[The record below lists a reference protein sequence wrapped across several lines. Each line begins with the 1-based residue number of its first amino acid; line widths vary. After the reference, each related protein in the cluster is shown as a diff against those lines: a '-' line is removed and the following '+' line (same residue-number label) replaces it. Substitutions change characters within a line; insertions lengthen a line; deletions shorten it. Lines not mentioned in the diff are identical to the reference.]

1 MKRLT
6 FIILIIGQLIFGTSS
21 LAQKKVTDSTTL
33 DDIVVTA
40 TRTQRKVGNIAVPV
54 TIISNKTIRQ
64 TGNLKLQDIL
74 QEQAGIVAVSSALST
89 NLAGYPNPFGQGI
102 QMQGLDPAYTAILLD
117 GEPLIGRNGGVL
129 KLGRLATGTI
139 KQIEIVKGPSSS
151 LYGSEA
157 MAGVINI
164 ITENTTKEKADI
176 QLHHSTNNTFAQTF
190 SYSNLFKQT
199 SLNFF
204 INHYTTQGYDLD
216 PKIYGKTAEPYRE
229 WNSVLK
235 LTHNFSQ
242 RSQLLTTFRLY
253 DNKLD
258 NNYQIQPAGQTNLA
272 VVKGYT
278 DEKDFS
284 AFSQWKLS
292 TKNNH
297 KIYTRLFFDRYTNS
311 AFVNNETTG
320 ERYDETSS
328 KSSIIK
334 PEIQYESDIRKNVK
348 YIAGIGAYIENIDA
362 TRYDGGHNLT
372 TLYAFTQEEISAA
385 NDKLKFILG
394 ARLDKRN
401 DFAANVN
408 PRFALAYI
416 PNKKWK
422 FTAAIGKGFKAPD
435 FRHIYL
441 AFFNQQ
447 IGYSLI
453 GNNILYQQLQTLQQS
468 GQISNTVNIDAYKN
482 TPYLLPEELWGINT
496 TAQFNTKKFTAS
508 IDIFRNDVKNLIDFY
523 LLPFT
528 KNNGSSIYSYR
539 NVNRIFTQGISIDAK
554 YNISKNFYLSAGY
567 QYLEAKDKDILE
579 QINNKSLYKR
589 DPETYQL
596 SLTTKSDY
604 FGLNNRSKHT
614 GNFKVNYI
622 SNNNKYN
629 AYIRFMYRGKYGY
642 TDINNNG
649 VADDE
654 REMVQGFWM
663 LNTAFSIS
671 ITQQLHL
678 QTGVDNLLN
687 YTNATQL
694 PNLSGRQYFININY
708 SLNKK

>member
-1 MKRLT
+1 MRKS
-6 FIILIIGQLIFGTSS
+6 IILILFTTLLNASS
-21 LAQKKVTDSTTL
+21 VLAQKKATDSTTL
-33 DDIVVTA
+33 EDVVVTA

-54 TIISNKTIRQ
+54 TIVSNKVIQQ
-64 TGNLKLQDIL
+64 TGSLKLQDIL

-117 GEPLIGRNGGVL
+117 GEPLVGRNGGVL

-139 KQIEIVKGPSSS
+139 KQIEVVKGPSSS

-164 ITENTTKEKADI
+164 ITENTTKEKIDL
-176 QLHHSTNNTFAQTF
+176 QVHNSSNNTLAQTF
-190 SYSNLFKQT
+190 AYSNLFKQT
-199 SLNFF
+199 SVNFF
-204 INHYTTQGYDLD
+204 VNHYSTQGYDLD

-235 LTHNFSQ
+235 LTHNFSPK
-242 RSQLLTTFRLY
+242 SQLLTTFRLY

-284 AFSQWKLS
+284 AFAQWKLS
-292 TKNNH
+292 LKNNH
-297 KIYTRLFFDRYTNS
+297 KIFTRLFFDRYSNS

-328 KSSIIK
+328 KSAIVK

-348 YIAGIGAYIENIDA
+348 YIAGIGAYLESIDA
-362 TRYDGGHNLT
+362 NRYDGGHNLT
-372 TLYAFTQEEISAA
+372 TLYAFTQEEINAA
-385 NDKLKFILG
+385 NDKLKFIIG

-401 DFAANVN
+401 DFAANIN
-408 PRFALAYI
+408 PRVAVAYT

-422 FTAAIGKGFKAPD
+422 FTAAVGKGFKAPD

-447 IGYSLI
+447 IGYSLV
-453 GNNILYQQLQTLQQS
+453 GNNILYQQLTALQQS
-468 GQISNTVNIDAYKN
+468 GQISNSINVDAYKN
-482 TPYLLPEELWGINT
+482 TPNLLPEELWGFNT
-496 TAQFNTKKFTAS
+496 TTQYSNRNFTAS

-539 NVNRIFTQGISIDAK
+539 NVNRIFTQGITVDAR
-554 YNISKNFYLSAGY
+554 YNLSKHITLSAGY
-567 QYLEAKDKDILE
+567 QYLEAKDKDVLE
-579 QINNKSLYKR
+579 QINNGTLYKR
-589 DPETYQL
+589 DPVTYQL

-614 GNFKVNYI
+614 GNFKINYTN
-622 SNNNKYN
+622 NNNKYN
-629 AYIRFMYRGKYGY
+629 AYLRFMYRGKYGY

-649 VADDE
+649 VADDD

-663 LNTAFSIS
+663 INTAFSVS
-671 ITQQLHL
+671 ITKKLQI
-678 QTGVDNLLN
+678 QTGIDNLLN
-687 YTNATQL
+687 YTNPTQL
-694 PNLSGRQYFININY
+694 PNLSGRQYFVNINY
-708 SLNKK
+708 SITKK